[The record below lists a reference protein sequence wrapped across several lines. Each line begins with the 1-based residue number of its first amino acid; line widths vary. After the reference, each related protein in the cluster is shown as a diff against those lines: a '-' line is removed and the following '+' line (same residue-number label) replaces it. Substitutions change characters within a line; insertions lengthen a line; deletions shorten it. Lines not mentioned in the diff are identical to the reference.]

1 MFGKNKE
8 EKRLAELISK
18 LALLEL
24 KISVLD
30 LLILKYEREI
40 IELNEYIRTQESIIL
55 ALRSANR
62 CWN

>member
-8 EKRLAELISK
+8 EKRLADLISK